1 MTEIHHLAVVDKQAK
16 IGENV
21 KIGPF
26 CIVGPNVQIGD
37 NCVLETNV
45 RLDGYTTIGKNN
57 RFHHSAVVGTACQ
70 DLKYKGEPTKLIIGD
85 NNTFREFVTV
95 NPSATLDEDTTI
107 GSNCLIMAYCH
118 IAHNCHVG
126 NNVIMANVATL
137 AGHVTVGDFVT
148 IGGLSAVHQFVTI
161 GDYTF
166 IGGKSGV
173 KKDVPPYIRG
183 EGMPFKPHGLNSV
196 GLQRRGFSSE
206 SIEKIKQIYKV
217 FYHSKLNVTQALEAI
232 AKMDYLSIE
241 QQNFVEFVKNSER
254 GIAI

>member
-1 MTEIHHLAVVDKQAK
+1 MVEIHPSAIVSKEAI

-37 NCVLETNV
+37 NSVLETSV

-57 RFHHSAVVGTACQ
+57 HFHHSAVVGTACQ

-107 GSNCLIMAYCH
+107 GNNCLFMAYCH

-126 NNVIMANVATL
+126 SNVIMANVATL

-148 IGGLSAVHQFVTI
+148 IGGLSAVHQFVKI
-161 GDYTF
+161 GDYSF
-166 IGGKSGV
+166 IGGMSGV

-196 GLQRRGFSSE
+196 GLQRRGFSSD
-206 SIEKIKQIYKV
+206 SIEKIKQVYKL
-217 FYHSKLNVTQALEAI
+217 FYHSQLNVTQALEKI
-232 AKMDYLSIE
+232 PELGELSVE
-241 QQNFVEFVKNSER
+241 QQKFVEFVQKSER